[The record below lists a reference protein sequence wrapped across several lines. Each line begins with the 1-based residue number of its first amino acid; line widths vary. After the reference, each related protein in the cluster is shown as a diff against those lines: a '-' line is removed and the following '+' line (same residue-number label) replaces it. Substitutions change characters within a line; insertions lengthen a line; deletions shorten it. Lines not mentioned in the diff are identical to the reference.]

1 MTPDAKGKAV
11 AEQEQQVDFI
21 PVKDTDI
28 LAERTETW
36 ERFGLFTTY
45 AIAGTAALLV
55 LLAIFLV

>member
-28 LAERTETW
+28 LAERTEMWT
-36 ERFGLFTTY
+36 RFGLFTTY